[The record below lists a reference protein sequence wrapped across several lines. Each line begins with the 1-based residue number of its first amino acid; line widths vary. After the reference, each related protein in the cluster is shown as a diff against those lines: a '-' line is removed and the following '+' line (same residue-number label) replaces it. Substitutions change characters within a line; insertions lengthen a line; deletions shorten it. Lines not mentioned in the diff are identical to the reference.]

1 MRLARLRLSR
11 IVIFCFF
18 IVSSIGGSLAAATD
32 KLVDDV
38 PIPADVRIE
47 VAPDAPEVLS
57 RFSGAWIGSWRGL
70 LHHILIVENISARGE
85 ARVVYAIGGDT
96 AAGFKG
102 QWRRLQATVS
112 TDMLTI
118 TAPSAF
124 STAPNDTFNAT
135 YVLTPADSLRATY
148 RRGDVVARASLSR
161 VAFDEL
167 MLPGARIAWTGPSE
181 FLSTTLQEG
190 GRPVRLEVV
199 IKKPPG
205 NGPFPLLVFNHGST
219 GRGTDPNLLTQT
231 YWSPEIAAFFVEK
244 GWMAAFPQRRGRG
257 KSDGLYDEGFAPDRA
272 LGYSC
277 DPDRSLAGADRAL
290 ADIKAAVEA
299 LQQRSDVA
307 AGPILIGGA
316 SRGGMLAIAYAGTHP
331 EQVLGVLNFVG
342 GWVGEG
348 LCRNASDINGALF
361 QRGGKF
367 GRPTLWL
374 YGQHDSTYSIEHSRS
389 NFEVF
394 RKAGGNG
401 EFFEYAVPGGF
412 GHGLAGYPSLWSGD
426 VEKYLTAIGAPPAQ

>member
-1 MRLARLRLSR
+1 MSR
-11 IVIFCFF
+11 IGIFCFF
-18 IVSSIGGSLAAATD
+18 IVASIVPSLAAATD

-47 VAPDAPEVLS
+47 VAPDAPQDLS
-57 RFSGAWIGSWRGL
+57 RFSGAWVGSWRGL
-70 LHHILIVENISARGE
+70 LHHILIVENISASGE
-85 ARVVYAIGGDT
+85 ARVVYAIGSDA
-96 AAGFKG
+96 AAGVKG
-102 QWRRLQATVS
+102 QWRQLQATVS
-112 TDMLTI
+112 ADTLTI

-124 STAPNDTFNAT
+124 PTAPGDTFSAT
-135 YVLTPADSLRATY
+135 YELTPADSLRATY
-148 RRGDVVARASLSR
+148 RRGAVTARATLSR
-161 VAFDEL
+161 IAFDEL
-167 MLPGARIAWTGPSE
+167 MLPGANVAWSTPGE
-181 FLSTTLQEG
+181 FLNTTLREG
-190 GRPVRLEVV
+190 DKAIRLEVV
-199 IKKPPG
+199 IKKPSG
-205 NGPFPLLVFNHGST
+205 SGPFPLLVFNHGST
-219 GRGTDPNLLTQT
+219 GRGTDPKLFTQT
-231 YWSPEIAAFFVEK
+231 YASPEIADFFVDR
-244 GWMAAFPQRRGRG
+244 GWMVAFPQRRGRG

-277 DPDRSLAGADRAL
+277 DPDRSLPGADRAL
-290 ADIKAAVEA
+290 VDIKAAVEA

-316 SRGGMLAIAYAGTHP
+316 SRGGVLAIAYAGMRA

-348 LCRNASDINGALF
+348 FCRNAGDINGALF
-361 QRGGKF
+361 QRGGNF

-394 RKAGGNG
+394 KKAGGDG

-412 GHGLAGYPSLWSGD
+412 GHGLLWYPGPWSGD
-426 VEKYLTAIGAPPAQ
+426 VEKYLTDIGAPRAQ